1 MGQHVEKREE
11 EEEEE
16 GEEKE
21 EHRQLYSIMHF
32 TQTQQIPIPGI
43 KKKGPVFPINN
54 HNLTGFLTT
63 FNLLIVIACDAKS
76 FQ

>member
-1 MGQHVEKREE
+1 MGQHVEKREEE

-32 TQTQQIPIPGI
+32 TQTQ
-43 KKKGPVFPINN
+43 
-54 HNLTGFLTT
+54 
-63 FNLLIVIACDAKS
+63 
-76 FQ
+76 

>member
-32 TQTQQIPIPGI
+32 TQTQ
-43 KKKGPVFPINN
+43 
-54 HNLTGFLTT
+54 
-63 FNLLIVIACDAKS
+63 
-76 FQ
+76 